1 MRFFESLLNYLDQ
14 MVSKRLSKNHLGQPC
29 LSKFNNTLHSAM
41 IFKKSGNQILPLSY
55 GENWIY
61 NTTRYN
67 PGHLDL
73 SAHAEHAAVMNLRP
87 NENRKKRAANIF
99 VIKLKLSGLIGPSE
113 PCSHCLGILAKQA
126 AKKGYSIKN
135 VYFTNR
141 EKNIEMRHL
150 NDLLKNPYVTRLVAS
165 PWRQ

>member
-1 MRFFESLLNYLDQ
+1 MTFFESLLEYLDH
-14 MVSKRLSKNHLGQPC
+14 MVSKRLSKNHLGKPC

-41 IFKKSGNQILPLSY
+41 IFKKSGNKILPLSY

-73 SAHAEHAAVMNLRP
+73 SAHAEHAAVINLRP
-87 NENRKKRAANIF
+87 NENKKKRAASIF
-99 VIKLKLSGLIGPSE
+99 VIKFKLSGLVGPSE
-113 PCSHCLGILAKQA
+113 PCGHCLNVLAKQA
-126 AKKGYSIKN
+126 SKKGYYIKN

-141 EKNIEMRHL
+141 NKTIEMRHL
-150 NDLLKNPYVTRLVAS
+150 HELIKDPYVTRLVAN